1 MPCNDNP
8 FCLRKEQFLMI
19 SYPFICRRNLRL
31 KDFIINQQILHLMN
45 YGGNHLKTVIQLVKM
60 LLHPQWI
67 LLLMKLWNLRMWMVR
82 KEIKEINRKDTD
94 YKRDGSVVYREYN
107 QYASQV

>member
-1 MPCNDNP
+1 
-8 FCLRKEQFLMI
+8 
-19 SYPFICRRNLRL
+19 
-31 KDFIINQQILHLMN
+31 
-45 YGGNHLKTVIQLVKM
+45 
-60 LLHPQWI
+60 
-67 LLLMKLWNLRMWMVR
+67 MVR